1 MKRTW
6 DRACDATVRQR
17 FPLYESTRH
26 SFATLALGRG
36 TELYLVQKFLGHTD
50 PRTTE
55 RYAKLA
61 DSGLLSVLPST
72 ETVSRV
78 SPGGKPHKKDA

>member
-1 MKRTW
+1 MNRTW
-6 DRACDATVRQR
+6 DRACEQAVEQR

-36 TELYLVQKFLGHTD
+36 ADLHRVQKFLGHAD
-50 PRTTE
+50 SRTTE

-61 DSGLLSVLPST
+61 DSGLLSVLPT
-72 ETVSRV
+72 R
-78 SPGGKPHKKDA
+78 